1 MHKDVHHL
9 KGTKMFNE
17 IDTRKLLLYT
27 SLRELTHTGL
37 VQTREIEELI
47 NRIDQEITKMTSK
60 FTWN

>member
-1 MHKDVHHL
+1 
-9 KGTKMFNE
+9 MFDE

-37 VQTREIEELI
+37 VQTQEIEELI
-47 NRIDQEITKMTSK
+47 ERIDQEITKMTSK